1 MKSIIALS
9 AICLIFLVGCKQKAE
24 EPTLEPSLTTEATQS
39 PEQAAEVQTQSQ
51 TSVAPAE
58 TVVATQETTPEVQ
71 AVFVKPTVEEIQQA
85 LKNLGLYGGNI
96 DGDLGPKTQKA
107 IEDFQAQNNLKV
119 DGKVGPKTWEKL
131 KVSLTPTKPETTTSE
146 NAY

>member
-24 EPTLEPSLTTEATQS
+24 EPTLEPSLTTEATQA

-51 TSVAPAE
+51 TTVAPA
-58 TVVATQETTPEVQ
+58 TVTTTPAVSEV
-71 AVFVKPTVEEIQQA
+71 AATFVKPTVEEIQQA
-85 LKNLGLYGGNI
+85 LKNLGLYTGNI

-119 DGKVGPKTWEKL
+119 DGKVGPKTWDKL
-131 KVSLTPTKPETTTSE
+131 KASLSPKPDTTTTE